1 MTTEIYISRIL
12 NVRYPHKDI
21 KYQIK
26 NKEVAGGTV
35 TSKKGRDIMLTLQA
49 ILIGLAI
56 HITSKIV
63 DVIVDAIN

>member
-1 MTTEIYISRIL
+1 MYGIIIL
-12 NVRYPHKDI
+12 ASKPLIRL
-21 KYQIK
+21 K
-26 NKEVAGGTV
+26 NKEVAGGTA
-35 TSKKGRDIMLTLQA
+35 TSKKGRDIMLTLQT